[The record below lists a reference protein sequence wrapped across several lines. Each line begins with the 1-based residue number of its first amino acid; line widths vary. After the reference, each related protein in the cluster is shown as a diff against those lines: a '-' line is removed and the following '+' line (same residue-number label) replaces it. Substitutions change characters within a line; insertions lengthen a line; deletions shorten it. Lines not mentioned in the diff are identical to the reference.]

1 MPIDDRTVNFNLPLP
16 SSDNFLFDDVERIR
30 GAFAQIDHELHGL
43 SSSLLGVGGN
53 SASGSI
59 TLTSSSETIQSITPT
74 ESGNYVTL
82 PDATTMNAGIPSFAI
97 QNAGSHDLGIMDS
110 AGKKLGWIRSGQTGI
125 VGLVDN
131 TAVNGVWVTVGI
143 EKLGVTASKGFYSLT
158 GMSSS
163 FSMKAIAVDQNR
175 TLILFGTTVL
185 NAIVYDANTRSFGQP
200 TVVIATINNSLI
212 EGILASADKVLV
224 LGATASDLC
233 GVILSLSGTTIFPG
247 PVGTRS
253 TNIPD
258 KMGMLVELGN
268 SGTTFAFTQ
277 GRSSGPYAEICAISI
292 SNDTVAIGDT
302 LALDRPTDKKSGLVL
317 IPISE
322 STVLSLNSD
331 GINISAK
338 PHSISGITVTPG
350 SAALLTTTMPEF
362 RWLVLPSGRV
372 AVIYANLDKA
382 HGAIISVT
390 GMTASASDVVL
401 GDYFGSSGFLSSGI
415 ATVVESGKVVVVN
428 YSAAGSLSS
437 NILTADSS
445 GVAGAGTASII
456 QLNASPA
463 SFNIVS
469 VSGDVISLSIGDD
482 TSSVLINVDASGV
495 SPVIDIVDS
504 FSSTLS
510 RQDFVAHAFDKD
522 QFNYRINSLGNGS
535 AKYAPNLTGSAVVLG
550 YTSKRIFKVDSPV
563 IRAMGWKTNLFG
575 VSPSGNDLWVVS
587 CGGPASAMIACLEAA
602 E

>member
-1 MPIDDRTVNFNLPLP
+1 MTIDDRTVNFNLPLP
-16 SSDNFLFDDVERIR
+16 NSDNFLFNDVERIR

-43 SSSLLGVGGN
+43 SSSLLGIGGN

-110 AGKKLGWIRSGQTGI
+110 AGKKLGWIRSGQMGI

-200 TVVIATINNSLI
+200 TVVIATINNGLI
-212 EGILASADKVLV
+212 EGILASADKALV

-233 GVILSLSGTTIFPG
+233 GVILSLSGTTISPG

-268 SGTTFAFTQ
+268 SGTIFAFTQ

-317 IPISE
+317 VPISE
-322 STVLSLNSD
+322 STVLALNSD

-338 PHSISGITVTPG
+338 PHSISGTTVTPG
-350 SAALLTTTMPEF
+350 SAALLTTTQPEF

-372 AVIYANLDKA
+372 AVIYVDSNKT
-382 HGAIISVT
+382 HGAIISVA

-401 GDYFGSSGFLSSGI
+401 GDYVSSSGFLSSSI
-415 ATVVESGKVVVVN
+415 AAVVESGKVVVVN
-428 YSAAGSLSS
+428 YAGSGSLSS
-437 NILTADSS
+437 NILTDSS
-445 GVAGAGTASII
+445 GVAGTGTASII
-456 QLNASPA
+456 QLNAGGSG
-463 SFNIVS
+463 FNIVS

-495 SPVIDIVDS
+495 SPVMDIVDS
-504 FSSTLS
+504 FASVLT

-535 AKYAPNLTGSAVVLG
+535 TKYAPNLMGSAVVLG

-575 VSPSGNDLWVVS
+575 VSPSGNDLWVVN
-587 CGGPASAMIACLEAA
+587 CGGTASAIIACLEAA

>member
-16 SSDNFLFDDVERIR
+16 NSDNFLFNDVERIR

-43 SSSLLGVGGN
+43 SSSLLGIGGN

-175 TLILFGTTVL
+175 TLILFGATVL

-200 TVVIATINNSLI
+200 TVVIATINNGLI

-331 GINISAK
+331 GTNISAK

-350 SAALLTTTMPEF
+350 SAALLTTTQPEF

-401 GDYFGSSGFLSSGI
+401 GDYFGSSGFLSSSI
-415 ATVVESGKVVVVN
+415 AAVIESGKVVVVN

-437 NILTADSS
+437 NILTDSS
-445 GVAGAGTASII
+445 GVASAGTASII
-456 QLNASPA
+456 QLNSGI
-463 SFNIVS
+463 SGFNIVS

-482 TSSVLINVDASGV
+482 NSFALINVDASGV
-495 SPVIDIVDS
+495 SPVIGIVDT
-504 FSSTLS
+504 FSIALS
-510 RQDFVAHAFDKD
+510 RQNFIAYAFDKN
-522 QFNYRINSLGNGS
+522 QFNYRINSIGNGS
-535 AKYAPNLTGSAVVLG
+535 TKYAPNLINAAVALG
-550 YTSKRIFKVDSPV
+550 YTSKRIFKVDPPV
-563 IRAMGWKTNLFG
+563 IRAMGWTANSFG
-575 VSPSGNDLWVVS
+575 VSPSGNDLWIVS
-587 CGGPASAMIACLEAA
+587 CGGAASAMIACLEAA